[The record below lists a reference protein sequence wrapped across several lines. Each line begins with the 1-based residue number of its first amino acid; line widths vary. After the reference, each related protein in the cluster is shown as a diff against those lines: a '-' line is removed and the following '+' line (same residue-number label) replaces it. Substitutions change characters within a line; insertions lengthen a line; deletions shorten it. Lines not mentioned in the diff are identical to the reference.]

1 MITGLDHLQLALP
14 AGKEDAMRAFYCG
27 LLGLQEVA
35 KPPELQSRG
44 GFWAC
49 AGKLEIHF
57 GVDSGFHP
65 ATKAHPGFRVAD
77 LADLAAKL
85 GQAGHMTQWDKTLP
99 DVIRFFTADPVGNRL
114 ELIAEA

>member
-1 MITGLDHLQLALP
+1 MITGFDHLQLAMP

-44 GFWAC
+44 GFWTRV
-49 AGKLEIHF
+49 GKLEVHF
-57 GVDSGFHP
+57 GIDPNFRP
-65 ATKAHPGFRVAD
+65 ATKAHPGFRVD
-77 LADLAAKL
+77 GLAGLAARL
-85 GQAGHMTQWDKTLP
+85 EQAGHLILWDKTLP

-114 ELIAEA
+114 ELIAEV

>member
-1 MITGLDHLQLALP
+1 MITGFDHLQLALP

-27 LLGLQEVA
+27 LLGLQEIA

-44 GFWAC
+44 GFWAR
-49 AGKLEIHF
+49 AGQLEVHF
-57 GVDSGFHP
+57 GIDPVFHP

-77 LADLAAKL
+77 LADRLAR
-85 GQAGHMTQWDKTLP
+85 AGHMIQWDKTLP
-99 DVIRFFTADPVGNRL
+99 DVLRFFTADPVGNRL